1 MTRDP
6 MLLVSIQVALLGVVM
21 VAGFFYLWRSLSRME
36 KQLNELASRE
46 CNSINDTMCMP
57 APAASSGARV
67 HSYAPEYIKND
78 MDDDSCYDE
87 DEDAMDAC
95 FGAMPIQS
103 LMDDAAAAFMMFRGI
118 HENAEEKE
126 GPLLEEIE
134 EQHAPAP
141 KHDGESSI
149 AETEPGE
156 FSKSKLKK
164 MNMDTLRDLCSSR
177 GLPTDG
183 VKATLVDR
191 ILASIP
197 KA

>member
-36 KQLNELASRE
+36 KQLNEIANRE
-46 CNSINDTMCMP
+46 CNSINSTMCMP
-57 APAASSGARV
+57 APAAMSGACMYAR
-67 HSYAPEYIKND
+67 APEHE
-78 MDDDSCYDE
+78 MEDDEDEDE

-103 LMDDAAAAFMMFRGI
+103 LMDDAAAAFMMFRGLQ
-118 HENAEEKE
+118 ENMEEKE

-134 EQHAPAP
+134 EQDAPAP